1 MKKQILSAVLAF
13 AVTGAFAQDLVSK
26 KGENYLPEAG
36 DWAIGVDATPFL
48 NYFGNFFSQAGNNAP
63 GFNFVN
69 QQAIVGKYFKD
80 ANTAYRVA
88 IRLNNTSSTTRSFVN
103 DDANTTVPTFPA
115 INEPL
120 EDVSKTSS
128 SNVVIGLGYEKRRGN
143 TRLQGFYGGD
153 FLLIFGG
160 GSRNT
165 YEYANELTTTNTTP
179 SRTTFESSQSPY
191 GGWVTESRTGNL
203 FGIGVRGFIGAEY
216 FIIPKLSIA
225 GEFGWSIITTST
237 GQSSQ
242 VSEALNAG
250 NTAVGETEIVTSTK
264 SSGLRID
271 TDNFPTASGSLRITF
286 HF

>member
-36 DWAIGVDATPFL
+36 DWAIGVDANPFL
-48 NYFGNFFSQAGNNAP
+48 NYFGNFFTQGGNNAP
-63 GFNFVN
+63 TFDFVN
-69 QQAIVGKYFKD
+69 QQAILGKYFRD
-80 ANTAYRVA
+80 ENTAYRVA
-88 IRLNNTSSTTRSFVN
+88 IRLNSTSSTSRSFVN
-103 DDANTTVPTFPA
+103 NDAITTPPVFPA

-120 EDVSKTSS
+120 EDIERSRS
-128 SNVVIGLGYEKRRGN
+128 SNVVIGLGYEKRRGS

-153 FLLIFGG
+153 FLLLFGG
-160 GSRNT
+160 GTRNT

-191 GGWVTESRTGNL
+191 GGWVTESRSGNM

-225 GEFGWSIITTST
+225 GEFGWSIITSST

-242 VSEALNAG
+242 TSEALNAD
-250 NTAVGETEIVTSTK
+250 NTAIGETEIISSTK
-264 SSGLRID
+264 SSTFRID